1 MMKVFKRK
9 QTVALVMLLVLLL
22 VLTGCRQAP
31 DPGPEEVVETPEV
44 EMPEV
49 EEEEEVQ
56 EMEEEQEQDEN
67 GTEDQLMEADG
78 KYVGFADSHSVEI
91 ELIGE
96 AQPFMVFQLDE
107 AVRKQL
113 EEEEYDT
120 GTEVHIKYLVL
131 EQGQPMITEI
141 EAK

>member
-1 MMKVFKRK
+1 MTKVFVRK
-9 QTVALVMLLVLLL
+9 QTVVLVMLLVLLL

-31 DPGPEEVVETPEV
+31 DPEPEEVVETPEV

-49 EEEEEVQ
+49 EEEQEEN
-56 EMEEEQEQDEN
+56 EA
-67 GTEDQLMEADG
+67 EDQMMEADG

-107 AVRKQL
+107 AVREQL
-113 EEEEYDT
+113 EEEEYNT

>member
-1 MMKVFKRK
+1 MMQVFKRK
-9 QTVALVMLLVLLL
+9 QTAVLVTLLVFLLVM
-22 VLTGCRQAP
+22 TGCRQAP
-31 DPGPEEVVETPEV
+31 DPGPEEVVEVPEI
-44 EMPEV
+44 ETPEV
-49 EEEEEVQ
+49 EEEQ

-67 GTEDQLMEADG
+67 ETEDQLIEAEG

-107 AVRKQL
+107 AVREQL

-131 EQGQPMITEI
+131 EQGQPIITEI

>member
-1 MMKVFKRK
+1 MMRRGKGNKK
-9 QTVALVMLLVLLL
+9 LVLVLIMVIVL
-22 VLTGCRQAP
+22 VLVGCSQTP
-31 DPGPEEVVETPEV
+31 EPEPEPEEVVETPEN
-44 EMPEV
+44 ETPGS
-49 EEEEEVQ
+49 EEQ
-56 EMEEEQEQDEN
+56 EEEQEQEQEQEN
-67 GTEDQLMEADG
+67 ETEDQLIEAEG

-96 AQPFMVFQLDE
+96 SQPFMVFQLDE
-107 AVRKQL
+107 AVRAQL

-120 GTEVHIKYLVL
+120 GTEVYIKYLVL

>member
-1 MMKVFKRK
+1 MTKVFGRK
-9 QTVALVMLLVLLL
+9 QTVVLVMLLVFLL
-22 VLTGCRQAP
+22 VLTGCRQTP

-44 EMPEV
+44 EMPET
-49 EEEEEVQ
+49 EEEEE
-56 EMEEEQEQDEN
+56 EQEEN
-67 GTEDQLMEADG
+67 EAEDQLIEADG

-107 AVRKQL
+107 AVREQL
-113 EEEEYDT
+113 EEEEYNT

-141 EAK
+141 VTK